1 MPHNLL
7 GIVAI
12 AVPFWIVRYKA
23 GLETRQRILDATRE
37 LLGETGL
44 DATTVS
50 AICEKAAIGAGSFYN
65 LFETKEQAILTV
77 ARDAINAVDPDPAG
91 GGDASD
97 LVEAYVRFVEDQPQL
112 ARVYVVIAVGGGLTD
127 PQIRGRILRHHQ
139 ERVARFT
146 EAVRRSDAQI
156 SSEDCVVAAEA
167 LLAALNGYAF
177 HAMLDQ
183 EFDFGGHA
191 RRLLRARITS

>member
-1 MPHNLL
+1 M
-7 GIVAI
+7 
-12 AVPFWIVRYKA
+12 RYKA
-23 GLETRQRILDATRE
+23 GLETRARILMATRE
-37 LLGETGL
+37 LLGENGL

-50 AICEKAAIGAGSFYN
+50 AICAKAGIGAGSFYN

-91 GGDASD
+91 AGSDGIAD
-97 LVEAYVRFVEDQPQL
+97 LVDAYVRFVEDQPQL

-146 EAVRRSDAQI
+146 EAVGRGDPTMDAEEAAI
-156 SSEDCVVAAEA
+156 AAEA

-177 HAMLDQ
+177 HSMLDTD
-183 EFDFGGHA
+183 FDFGAHA
-191 RRLLRARITS
+191 RRLLKARISR

>member
-1 MPHNLL
+1 M
-7 GIVAI
+7 
-12 AVPFWIVRYKA
+12 RYKA

-50 AICEKAAIGAGSFYN
+50 AICAKAGIGAGSFYN

-77 ARDAINAVDPDPAG
+77 ARQAINAVDPDPEG

-97 LVEAYVRFVEDQPQL
+97 LVDAYIQFVEGSPQL

-127 PQIRGRILRHHQ
+127 PAIRARILRHHQ

-146 EAVRRSDAQI
+146 EAVRRTDPGLSDDDA
-156 SSEDCVVAAEA
+156 VVAAEA

-177 HAMLDQ
+177 HAMIDAG
-183 EFDFGGHA
+183 FDFGGHA